1 MPAAET
7 ASPEIAAFLACE
19 GPSAFLKARGW
30 HLYEWQ
36 QFVYDLPRKPV
47 MIVST
52 RQAGKTFLAAG
63 KAYSIASMEPGTVSA
78 VVCPDQ
84 DKSKRVIE
92 RVTAIKQS
100 DEATAG
106 PFDPDNREEVGLP
119 WAGNSTIKAMPG
131 TIKGVVSHTV
141 KCLIF
146 DEANLISRSLYGAA
160 TPTQAHV
167 EHPWTWALSSAW
179 WQDGWF
185 YDDWTK
191 GTGGWTRVLVRARW
205 DIRDRKVV
213 PYMAEDEFKAMW
225 AEKGVHA
232 FYSDYP
238 SREFVELEL
247 TRHPERT
254 IRQQYFCEFQPLE
267 GAVFS
272 EEWIQSAF
280 SSEVKPLFTRTGGAT
295 PAVKSLGVLGKIK

>member
-1 MPAAET
+1 MATVTAEISAWNTCFGPA
-7 ASPEIAAFLACE
+7 PFLE
-19 GPSAFLKARGW
+19 ARGW
-30 HLYEWQ
+30 HLYPWQ
-36 QFVYDLPRKPV
+36 EYVYKLPRQPV

-63 KAYSIASMEPGTVSA
+63 KTYELATIERGSVSA

-92 RVTAIKQS
+92 RVSSIKLTDTAT
-100 DEATAG
+100 TA
-106 PFDPDNREEVGLP
+106 PFDPDNKEEVGLP
-119 WAGNSTIKAMPG
+119 WAGGSMIRAMPG

-146 DEANLISRSLYGAA
+146 DEANLITRSLYGAA
-160 TPTQAHV
+160 TPTQAHI
-167 EHPWTWALSSAW
+167 ENPWTWALSSAW

-191 GTGGWTRVLVRARW
+191 GTGGWTRILVRARW
-205 DIRDRKVV
+205 DIKDRKVV
-213 PYMAEDEFKAMW
+213 PYMRESEFKAMW
-225 AEKGVHA
+225 AEKGITA
-232 FYSDYP
+232 FYSDFP
-238 SREFVELEL
+238 TREFLELEL

-254 IRQQYFCEFQPLE
+254 VRQQYFCEFQPLE

-280 SSEVKPLFTRTGGAT
+280 TSEVKPLFNRKGGAT
-295 PAVKSLGVLGKIK
+295 SQVKSLGVLGGIK

>member
-1 MPAAET
+1 MAAT
-7 ASPEIAAFLACE
+7 AEAIRDAWRTCKGPRRFLE
-19 GPSAFLKARGW
+19 ARGW
-30 HLYEWQ
+30 HLYGWQ
-36 QFVYDLPRKPV
+36 RFVYDLPRQPV

-63 KAYSIASMEPGTVSA
+63 KGYSIASTEHGSVSA

-92 RVTAIKQS
+92 RVTSIKQS
-100 DEATAG
+100 DTATTMA
-106 PFDPDNREEVGLP
+106 FDPDNREEVGLP

-131 TIKGVVSHTV
+131 TVKGVVSHTV

-146 DEANLISRSLYGAA
+146 DEANLISRTLYGAA

-167 EHPWTWALSSAW
+167 EAPWTWALSSAW
-179 WQDGWF
+179 WKDGWF
-185 YDDWTK
+185 YDDWTN

-205 DIRDRKVV
+205 DIKDRKVV
-213 PYMAEDEFKAMW
+213 PYLPEEEFRAMW

-238 SREFVELEL
+238 TREFLELEL

-254 IRQQYFCEFQPLE
+254 IRQQYFCEFQSLE

-280 SSEVKPLFTRTGGAT
+280 TRDVKPLFNRNGGSH
-295 PAVKSLGVLGKIK
+295 PGLKGLGVLGGIK